1 MNVWR
6 ALWWKEARD
15 HRVLFATCA
24 LLYVALL
31 AGAEL
36 VLSDGFDA
44 TLRLGAIHPAA
55 LLVVAAAFAAEALA
69 HDATSGVE
77 TTLTRLP
84 VARWKL
90 WSAKASFVVAA
101 LAGFELVAF
110 AAELVLASFEPPAD
124 TSRLTPLFA
133 WWLAALLATASV
145 LAAASLLR
153 RTLPAALVGIG
164 VPVLIG
170 WLVLGSE
177 RVPNVDLLGRVASA
191 SGPLGVALTLTAA
204 LCVASVAAY
213 CVARFDRFGMR
224 RAGAFAAGGMCVV
237 APPLAWTFAS
247 TSSRADLAPFTR
259 GVSIWNVSPS
269 PDGRYVALQAERV
282 AKLDGDWPTLS
293 RESWLSRAELS
304 RLEVWILDRATGECR
319 ELDERWRSIWSPS
332 RRGWSAPEW
341 TSDGRL
347 LTVSA
352 PGTFGSGEYRY
363 ELVDPRTAQVV
374 ESFGDDPDAL
384 ELAAGI
390 PSSWYRLERVG
401 NHSVLALADG
411 SHGVRLRDDQRV
423 TLSPELGIAFY
434 RDEDGALLRK
444 NLVDGSERVFAPIDG
459 EFNGRPRV
467 SPDGRWVAIQ
477 EREKLSIRGARDGE
491 LVFGPEQG
499 VLVEWSRH
507 GRLATIAN
515 RDGTFALGL
524 DGSRFSV
531 PKGSPIECGADGFLT
546 CLPDRV
552 EWRSSDG
559 ARVET
564 IYAVR

>member
-36 VLSDGFDA
+36 VLGDGFDA

-69 HDATSGVE
+69 HDAASGVE
-77 TTLTRLP
+77 TTLMRLP
-84 VARWKL
+84 VSRWKL

-110 AAELVLASFEPPAD
+110 AAELVLASFEPAAD
-124 TSRLTPLFA
+124 SSRLTPVFA
-133 WWLAALLATASV
+133 WWLAALLA
-145 LAAASLLR
+145 AASLLR
-153 RTLPAALVGIG
+153 RALPAALVGVG
-164 VPVLIG
+164 VPALLG
-170 WLVLGSE
+170 WLVLGAE
-177 RVPNVDLLGRVASA
+177 RMPNVDLLGRVASA
-191 SGPLGVALTLTAA
+191 SGPLGVALALTAA
-204 LCVASVAAY
+204 LCIASVAAY
-213 CVARFDRFGMR
+213 CVVRFDRFGLR
-224 RAGAFAAGGMCVV
+224 RVGAFAAGGMCVV

-247 TSSRADLAPFTR
+247 TSSRADLVPFTH
-259 GVSIWNVSPS
+259 GVSIWNVRPS

-293 RESWLSRAELS
+293 RESWLSTTELS

-319 ELDERWRSIWSPS
+319 ELDDRWRSIWSPS
-332 RRGWSAPEW
+332 RRGWSAREW
-341 TSDGRL
+341 TSDGHL

-363 ELVDPRTAQVV
+363 ELVDPRTARVV
-374 ESFGDDPDAL
+374 ESFGDDSDAL
-384 ELAAGI
+384 ELAADI
-390 PSSWYRLERVG
+390 PPSWYRLERIG

-411 SHGVRLRDDQRV
+411 SHGVRLRDDQPV
-423 TLSPELGIAFY
+423 TLSPEVGIAFY
-434 RDEDGALLRK
+434 RDEAGALLRK
-444 NLVDGSERVFAPIDG
+444 NLLDGSERVFARFDG
-459 EFNGRPRV
+459 ESIGRPRV

-499 VLVEWSRH
+499 VLVEWSSH
-507 GRLATIAN
+507 GRLATITH
-515 RDGTFALGL
+515 RDATFALGL
-524 DGSRFSV
+524 DGSRV
-531 PKGSPIECGADGFLT
+531 ELPRAWPIECGAEGFVT
-546 CLPDRV
+546 RLPDRV
-552 EWRSSDG
+552 EWHSLDG